1 MSECD
6 VTRQQMPE
14 LLAEALDFATRE
26 QSHRHIES
34 CLDCER
40 EWAEHKLTWMMLGDL
55 PEVDVPARLREN
67 FLDRVQPGRRAANV
81 IPFHRRPAFRWAAQA
96 AAAVILVGGSYF
108 TGHRTATI
116 RVNAL
121 PGTIESVRPINAP
134 AGAITPASFSIAE
147 SRVLPASAIS
157 PDIQGRPNI
166 DNVRFFD
173 DNPSD
178 DAVGVSFDMTS
189 HVTITGK
196 PADKSM
202 IRLISY
208 VLENEDRMSPSRS
221 RAIDW
226 VRRTYT
232 ENGTTDPEITRA
244 LENVLR
250 NDDHE
255 GVRIKAV
262 DTLKSMP
269 PALQTTAALID
280 ALKNDPNPAVRIK
293 AVEALANL
301 ASSGKSLDAL
311 AIDTLR
317 EKASQG
323 DENTYIRVKA
333 AEALAKLNP

>member
-26 QSHRHIES
+26 VSHRHIES
-34 CLDCER
+34 CLDCES
-40 EWAEHKLTWMMLGDL
+40 EWTEYKLTWMVLGDL
-55 PEVDVPARLREN
+55 PEVEVPSRLRES
-67 FLDRVQPGRRAANV
+67 FLDRVQPNRKSNV
-81 IPFHRRPAFRWAAQA
+81 LPFHRRPAFRWVAQA
-96 AAAVILVGGSYF
+96 AAVVILVGGSYL

-116 RVNAL
+116 RVSPL
-121 PGTIESVRPINAP
+121 PGTIDSVRPINA
-134 AGAITPASFSIAE
+134 AASAITPAAFSIAE
-147 SRVLPASAIS
+147 SRTFPASAIS

-178 DAVGVSFDMTS
+178 PAVGVSFDMTS

-196 PADKSM
+196 PTDKSM

-301 ASSGKSLDAL
+301 AKSGKSLDAL

-317 EKASQG
+317 EKASQD